1 MSNPSLCALISK
13 WLGTEAWI
21 RNADLLTGLRDH
33 VDNPNFHQ
41 EWKMVI
47 FQVLFITYYMEQ
59 QNSSMIVTGIVYV
72 NIPICLRFLLGETPC

>member
-33 VDNPNFHQ
+33 VDNTNFHQ

-47 FQVLFITYYMEQ
+47 FQVLSITYYMEQ
-59 QNSSMIVTGIVYV
+59 QNSGRIRHPFHRKI
-72 NIPICLRFLLGETPC
+72 IF